1 MSSGSNPQTE
11 DRIKLLK
18 SGFKAYVNPIKLPI
32 SAETKWMLEIV
43 CINDKPAFVEP
54 QNIYQQA
61 NNYLVDQLYQT
72 QDNITKNKQ
81 DWINL
86 MKNS

>member
-32 SAETKWMLEIV
+32 SAETKWMLE
-43 CINDKPAFVEP
+43 NR
-54 QNIYQQA
+54 
-61 NNYLVDQLYQT
+61 LYQR
-72 QDNITKNKQ
+72 
-81 DWINL
+81 
-86 MKNS
+86 